1 MARKALLTETEI
13 RRFLKLAKLGTVK
26 DTRLHE
32 IGAIDERGEED
43 HLEDELEATEDELGA
58 EDHMADEEGDEL
70 DALEMGDELDAEDDL
85 GADAGG
91 LDGELEDMLAQG
103 VEALAAAWGI
113 EDRVDVEGGE
123 GGDVDLEEPL
133 PDDELAGLGGEEEVA
148 MDVDVEAGPDGL
160 EVGAEEE
167 EEEVLPGGRVYQE
180 EKIVA
185 EVARRVVARLAASQK
200 KESLS
205 DELAERI
212 LKRLTSK

>member
-13 RRFLKLAKLGTVK
+13 RRFLKLAKLNAVN

-58 EDHMADEEGDEL
+58 EDHVADEEGSEL

-85 GADAGG
+85 GAEAGG
-91 LDGELEDMLAQG
+91 LDAELEDMLAQG

-123 GGDVDLEEPL
+123 GGEDLEEPL
-133 PDDELAGLGGEEEVA
+133 PDDGLGGEEEVA

-167 EEEVLPGGRVYQE
+167 EEEVLPGGRMYQE

-185 EVARRVVARLAASQK
+185 EVARRVVERLAANQK
-200 KESLS
+200 KQTLS

>member
-13 RRFLKLAKLGTVK
+13 RRFLKLAKLNAVN

-58 EDHMADEEGDEL
+58 EDHVADEEGSEL

-85 GADAGG
+85 GAEAGG
-91 LDGELEDMLAQG
+91 LDAELEDMLAQG

-123 GGDVDLEEPL
+123 GGEDLEEPL
-133 PDDELAGLGGEEEVA
+133 PDDWLGGEEEVA

-167 EEEVLPGGRVYQE
+167 EEEVLPGGRMYQE

-185 EVARRVVARLAASQK
+185 EVARRVVERLAANQK
-200 KESLS
+200 KQTLS

>member
-13 RRFLKLAKLGTVK
+13 RRFLKLAKLGAVN

-58 EDHMADEEGDEL
+58 EDHVADEEGDEL

-91 LDGELEDMLAQG
+91 LDAELEDMLAQG

-123 GGDVDLEEPL
+123 GGEDLEEPL
-133 PDDELAGLGGEEEVA
+133 PDDGLGGEEEVA

-167 EEEVLPGGRVYQE
+167 EEEVLPGGRMYQE

-185 EVARRVVARLAASQK
+185 EVARRVVERLAANQK
-200 KESLS
+200 KQTLS

>member
-13 RRFLKLAKLGTVK
+13 RRFLKLAKFNAVN

-58 EDHMADEEGDEL
+58 EDHVADEEGSEL

-85 GADAGG
+85 GAEAGG
-91 LDGELEDMLAQG
+91 LDAELEDMLAQG

-123 GGDVDLEEPL
+123 GGEDLEEPL
-133 PDDELAGLGGEEEVA
+133 PDDGLGGEEEVA

-167 EEEVLPGGRVYQE
+167 EEEVLPGGRMYQE

-185 EVARRVVARLAASQK
+185 EVARRVVERLAANQK
-200 KESLS
+200 KQTLS